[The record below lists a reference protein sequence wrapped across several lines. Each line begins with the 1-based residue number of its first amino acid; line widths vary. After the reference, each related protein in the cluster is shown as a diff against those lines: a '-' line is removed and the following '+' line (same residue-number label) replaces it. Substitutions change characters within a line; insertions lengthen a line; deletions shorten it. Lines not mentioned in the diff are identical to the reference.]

1 MKRRDGLLPWLALV
15 AACSGNNRPAATAET
30 GMVELPARVS
40 GCAAIRASAAGAVCE
55 VERRAALRVWIAAPP
70 TTSFS
75 LRLDG
80 EPASFAS
87 LVRAAG
93 GTRATVELPDRE
105 LASLEIVTVP
115 PPGGNTR
122 AR

>member
-1 MKRRDGLLPWLALV
+1 RPAHRVPRFLSVAVSLL
-15 AACSGNNRPAATAET
+15 AACSGNIRPGTTAES
-30 GMVELPARVS
+30 GMAELPARVS
-40 GCAAIRASAAGAVCE
+40 GCAAIRVSAAGAVCE
-55 VERRAALRVWIAAPP
+55 VERRAALRVWIADP
-70 TTSFS
+70 TTNSFS

-87 LVRAAG
+87 LVRSAG

-115 PPGGNTR
+115 PPGGSP
-122 AR
+122 